1 MQKPIIGITANQRLN
16 PDFGNT
22 IVSYVPTDFIT
33 AVRECGG
40 IPIIIPIAD
49 RETIKTYVDLV
60 DKIILTGGQN
70 VDPVYYGEEKT
81 AQVDDF
87 LKIRDES
94 EFALV
99 SEALEQK
106 KPLFSVC
113 RGTQLINVALGGNL
127 NQHIDNHCQE
137 EDSSIPTHD
146 ITIDESSILGKIYGT
161 TSSINSFH
169 RQSIK
174 DLSPKLK
181 IIARDPK
188 DNIIEAVESTD
199 KDLRILGIQWHPE
212 FLYQSRRKEKEL
224 FNYVVNEL

>member
-1 MQKPIIGITANQRLN
+1 MTKPIIGITANQRLN

-49 RETIKTYVDLV
+49 YETIKTYVDLV
-60 DKIILTGGQN
+60 DKVILTGGQN
-70 VDPVYYGEEKT
+70 VDPSYYGEEKN
-81 AQVDDF
+81 AKVDDF

-99 SEALEQK
+99 TETIRQK
-106 KPLFSVC
+106 KPIFSVC
-113 RGTQLINVALGGNL
+113 RGTQLVNVVLGGNL
-127 NQHIDNHCQE
+127 NQHIENHVQS
-137 EDSSIPTHD
+137 EDSSLTTHD
-146 ITIDESSILGKIYGT
+146 IKIENNSILNKIYGN

-174 DLSPKLK
+174 NLSPKLK
-181 IIARDPK
+181 VVAKDPK
-188 DNIIEAVESTD
+188 DNTIEAIESSD
-199 KDLRILGIQWHPE
+199 DSIRILGLQWHPE
-212 FLYQSRRKEKEL
+212 FLYQTRQKEKDL